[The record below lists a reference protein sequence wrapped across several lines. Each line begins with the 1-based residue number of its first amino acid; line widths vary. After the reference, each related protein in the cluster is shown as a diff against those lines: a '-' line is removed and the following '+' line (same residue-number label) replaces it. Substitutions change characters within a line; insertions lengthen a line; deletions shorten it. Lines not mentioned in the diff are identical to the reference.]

1 MSTNRKNLLF
11 VTCGFPPSGGMGIHR
26 VTKFVKYLSRLNWKI
41 TVITTKPSKYGR
53 KDHSLQ
59 SDISKETA
67 VVQTTNFYT
76 SPNATK
82 YTRFRFLLD
91 YYLKWYPTAIYRGIK
106 LIRNNNI
113 TTIFASY
120 PWTSHI
126 IIAFMIAIMTRTKLV
141 IDYRDYWNKS
151 VPLLSNLLTALERKI
166 MRKAKFVVFNNYHT
180 SQCYKTSY
188 NKVLK
193 NKSFIIE
200 NGYDKEDMLYNSIK
214 DDTYFNIVYTG
225 NTYSK
230 TIQRP
235 FLMAVKELADEDKIS
250 SNDFQITFVG
260 YENNI
265 DKGYIYKKNIHQ
277 FFTFIDDIPHI
288 DSVKIQLSADLLL
301 LFANFNPLMS
311 KWCTP
316 GKFFEYLGAKKTIL
330 LLAHENSAMADYLR
344 WTSSGVLVD
353 PTDLKQI
360 KNTILEFY
368 VDWQDKRERIYAD
381 KSEMPRDDF
390 NYKKLTSKLEYLL
403 LKITV

>member
-1 MSTNRKNLLF
+1 
-11 VTCGFPPSGGMGIHR
+11 
-26 VTKFVKYLSRLNWKI
+26 LSRLNWKI
-41 TVITTKPSKYGR
+41 TVITTNPSKYGR
-53 KDHSLQ
+53 KDLSLQ
-59 SDISKETA
+59 SDIPKETT
-67 VVQTTNFYT
+67 VIKTTNLYT
-76 SPNATK
+76 SPNANK
-82 YTRFRFLLD
+82 YIRFRFLLD
-91 YYLKWYPTAIYRGIK
+91 YYLKWYPAAIYRGIK
-106 LIRNNNI
+106 VIRNNNI

-126 IIAFMIAIMTRTKLV
+126 IIAFIIAIMTKTKLV

-180 SQCYKTSY
+180 SQFYKKSY
-188 NKVLK
+188 NKILK

-200 NGYDKEDMLYNSIK
+200 NGYDKEDMLNNSIK
-214 DDTYFNIVYTG
+214 DNIYFNIVYTG

-230 TIQRP
+230 AIQRP
-235 FLMAVKELADEDKIS
+235 FLVAVKELADEDKIS

-260 YENNI
+260 YENNL
-265 DKGYIYKKNIHQ
+265 DKRYIYKNNIHQ

-316 GKFFEYLGAKKTIL
+316 GKFFEYLGARKTIL

-353 PTDLKQI
+353 PTDLEQI
-360 KNTILEFY
+360 KSTIFEFY
-368 VDWQDKRERIYAD
+368 DEWRHKRERVSVD
-381 KSEMPRDDF
+381 KPEMARDDF
-390 NYKKLTSKLEYLL
+390 DYKKLTCKFEYLL
-403 LKITV
+403 LLKQV